1 MKRIA
6 PYLIALAGFAQPPAP
21 LSLSLD
27 EAVEIALAPDGA
39 ARVRLAGELIAQ
51 AEARRRLARGALL
64 PGVDG
69 AFTYQNFT
77 RNLQTFG
84 LQISAPIPGFSI
96 PSFVGPV
103 DVLDFR
109 ATASWN
115 FFDLSAIRRYQS
127 ARTAVAAVRAERDAA
142 VAQTRAQVARLYAAA
157 LRAEAAETAAQA
169 NVDLAARILRLA
181 QSQKEAGTGTGID
194 ITRAEVQQSAERQR
208 LLTAAEDRAVAH
220 LQLLRAIGLALDGTV
235 QLTDRLAWDA
245 APPPEPAAALTTARE
260 NRPELRAQSLRTESA
275 RLQYSSLRAERLPS
289 AAAFSDYGT
298 TGTAMD
304 HLLPTRSTGI
314 SVKIPIWDGGRR
326 AARRAEAFSGLR
338 QEEIRERDTA
348 RQVELEVRTAVENLK
363 ASTGQVQLTREAL
376 ALAQRELEQAQRR
389 YEAGVASGVEV
400 TDAQTRLARA
410 RESEV
415 AALARWRVSRIALDT
430 ATGLIR

>member
-1 MKRIA
+1 
-6 PYLIALAGFAQPPAP
+6 
-21 LSLSLD
+21 
-27 EAVEIALAPDGA
+27 
-39 ARVRLAGELIAQ
+39 
-51 AEARRRLARGALL
+51 
-64 PGVDG
+64 
-69 AFTYQNFT
+69 
-77 RNLQTFG
+77 
-84 LQISAPIPGFSI
+84 
-96 PSFVGPV
+96 
-103 DVLDFR
+103 
-109 ATASWN
+109 
-115 FFDLSAIRRYQS
+115 
-127 ARTAVAAVRAERDAA
+127 
-142 VAQTRAQVARLYAAA
+142 
-157 LRAEAAETAAQA
+157 
-169 NVDLAARILRLA
+169 
-181 QSQKEAGTGTGID
+181 
-194 ITRAEVQQSAERQR
+194 
-208 LLTAAEDRAVAH
+208 
-220 LQLLRAIGLALDGTV
+220 V

-245 APPPEPAAALTTARE
+245 APAPEPAEAVKTARE

-275 RLQYSSLRAERLPS
+275 RLKYSSLRAERLPS
-289 AAAFSDYGT
+289 AAAFTDYGT

-314 SVKIPIWDGGRR
+314 SVKVPLWDGGRR
-326 AARRAEAFSGLR
+326 DARRAEAFSGLR
-338 QEEIRERDTA
+338 QEQIRERDTA